1 MKTTIPELKDEK
13 FDLTPMI
20 DIVFLLII
28 FFMVVAA
35 EITEKIEVEIPE
47 ADKSKVPEDTQGRM
61 QVSLQDNGD
70 LFIGL
75 APVTL
80 EEFGQR
86 VRHDNDTI
94 PGFRI
99 FLRADSRVAHR
110 NVQDVMQ
117 VCAENGVYD
126 IIFSTFQQ

>member
-1 MKTTIPELKDEK
+1 MKADVPELKDEA

-20 DIVFLLII
+20 DVVFLLII

-35 EITEKIEVEIPE
+35 EITEKIAIEIPE
-47 ADKSKVPEDTQGRM
+47 ADKSTVPEETKGRM
-61 QVSLQDNGD
+61 QVSLQESGE

-80 EEFGQR
+80 EELGRR
-86 VRHDNDTI
+86 VRQDNDTI

-99 FLRADSRVAHR
+99 YLRADANVAHQH
-110 NVQDVMQ
+110 VQAVMRA
-117 VCAENGVYD
+117 CADNGVFD
-126 IIFSTFQQ
+126 IIFATFQE